1 MKKVLFVCV
10 ENSARSQMAE
20 GFAKYYGKGRIE
32 AYSAGTKV
40 AREINPI
47 VVKVMAEKGIDISNQ
62 KPKSL
67 DQKMV
72 EQADVIITMGCSVD
86 KMCPAP
92 MLKNVID
99 WEIEGPKGKPIE
111 KVREI
116 RDSIERKVVNLLDR
130 LKD

>member
-20 GFAKYYGKGRIE
+20 GFAKHYGKGRIE

-40 AREINPI
+40 AREIKPI

-62 KPKSL
+62 KPKPL

-99 WEIEGPKGKPIE
+99 WKIEGPKGKPIE

-116 RDSIERKVVNLLDR
+116 RDSIERKVVNLLDS
-130 LKD
+130 LKG